1 MYEILHSMIPV
12 SLWIWVLF
20 FILPGLLALIGQIIL
35 CGLAVKITVKL
46 LPIGLAAAIFLLVL
60 LNSATGILDFL
71 IGGFIALVLVGTAL
85 FILGA
90 SLIGWLIHGI
100 VKFFVKI

>member
-1 MYEILHSMIPV
+1 MYEILHSLIPV
-12 SLWIWVLF
+12 GLGIWILF
-20 FILPGLLALIGQIIL
+20 FILPGLLSLIGQIIL

-46 LPIGLAAAIFLLVL
+46 LPVGLAAVIILLVL
-60 LNSATGILDFL
+60 INGATGILDFL
-71 IGGFIALVLVGTAL
+71 IGGFIALLLVGTAL

-100 VKFFVKI
+100 VKLFVKK